1 MEGND
6 DGGHHD
12 QHQGGGGGGGGGAK
26 KRPNDNQGD
35 YANSPQKKGFFNG
48 RANNAQTDPEAVY
61 LKFMVPQA
69 TAGSVIGKGGQ
80 NISDLQKEYN
90 VHIRMS
96 KANDTFP
103 GTDNRVAI
111 MSGKVANVLTST
123 MVIFKRMTS
132 PSDLF
137 PKNPRP
143 KTVSDKELSLIVP
156 QATAGLIIGKGG
168 SRVKSIQEDSN
179 CHINLTQKNEQL
191 PTNERVVTI
200 QNNDA
205 NPDNI
210 ETALKLIL
218 EIIKG
223 DPQSSSCLTINY
235 SNSGGHSNN
244 RDDYNEDYGDDSKSY
259 GGGGGGGGG
268 GGRNWRGGSGGGNNN
283 SGNSSGPQNTPAF
296 GTTSGYPPQVH
307 FWCTF
312 AGPPISNGHTPPP
325 HMIEGM
331 KAYLLNV
338 GYPPK
343 AIQEIIAAGNLLASY
358 GILKPGNISVFN
370 SPQLQMNPFSAMG
383 GGNDAVSGMGNMG
396 SMGGGGGMGGG
407 SLDGWNNTMAG
418 MFMKQ
423 FQQGSAARGYEDFSL
438 SGGGGGFDSG
448 YMSGMGGSGGAGGGM
463 NVGGG
468 GGYGKS
474 DNGTDKWT

>member
-1 MEGND
+1 MKMEGND
-6 DGGHHD
+6 NDGHD
-12 QHQGGGGGGGGGAK
+12 QGGQGK
-26 KRPNDNQGD
+26 KRPNDGD
-35 YANSPQKKGFFNG
+35 YSGSPQKKSNFHN
-48 RANNAQTDPEAVY
+48 DPDAVY

-80 NISDLQKEYN
+80 NISDLQKEYS

-96 KANDTFP
+96 KANDVFP

-111 MSGKVANVLTST
+111 MSGKVSNVLAAT

-143 KTVSDKELSLIVP
+143 KNVSDKELSLIVP

-168 SRVKSIQEDSN
+168 SRVKSIQEESN

-200 QNNDA
+200 QNNESD
-205 NPDNI
+205 PENI
-210 ETALKLIL
+210 EKALRLIL

-235 SNSGGHSNN
+235 SSSSGHSNN
-244 RDDYNEDYGDDSKSY
+244 REEYSEDYGDDSKGYGGGGGRGGGGRNWNRGNNS

-268 GGRNWRGGSGGGNNN
+268 GNERGNSGPNSGG
-283 SGNSSGPQNTPAF
+283 PQQNAPAF
-296 GTTSGYPPQVH
+296 NTTSGYPPQVH

-331 KAYLLNV
+331 KSYLLNV

-343 AIQEIIAAGNLLASY
+343 AIQEIIAASNLLASY
-358 GILKPGNISVFN
+358 GVLKPGNISVFN
-370 SPQLQMNPFSAMG
+370 APQLQMNPFNTMG
-383 GGNDAVSGMGNMG
+383 GDSVSGGMGSMGMGNMG
-396 SMGGGGGMGGG
+396 GG
-407 SLDGWNNTMAG
+407 SMDGWNNTMG

-423 FQQGSAARGYEDFSL
+423 MQQSSSARGYDNG
-438 SGGGGGFDSG
+438 SGYDSG
-448 YMSGMGGSGGAGGGM
+448 YMSGMGGGGTGGM
-463 NVGGG
+463 NSNLG
-468 GGYGKS
+468 GGYGKNDS
-474 DNGTDKWT
+474 GNDVK